1 MPDYE
6 NSNFIKSM
14 KVTSNG
20 FASYSKV
27 LSDNEINNL
36 IDVVDKKID
45 FARDN
50 ILDGNFDVNPKQ
62 IGDEEVGCKYCKFRD
77 LCFKTNNDFER
88 LEENKS
94 LSFLGGDYNA

>member
-1 MPDYE
+1 MISYYDLE
-6 NSNFIKSM
+6 NEQGLDKYR
-14 KVTSNG
+14 VNG
-20 FASYSKV
+20 
-27 LSDNEINNL
+27 N
-36 IDVVDKKID
+36 D
-45 FARDN
+45 F

-62 IGDEEVGCKYCKFRD
+62 IGDEEVGCKFCKFRD